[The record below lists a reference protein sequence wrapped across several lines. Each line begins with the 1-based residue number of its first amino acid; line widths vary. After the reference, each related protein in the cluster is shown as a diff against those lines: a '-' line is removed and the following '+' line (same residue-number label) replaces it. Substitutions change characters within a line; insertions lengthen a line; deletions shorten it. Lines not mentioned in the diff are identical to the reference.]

1 MEQLTIDGKPVE
13 KTISLRC
20 FQVDDHDY
28 YAAVDEDEARRLHCD
43 LNELESSDVDSC
55 TEVIG
60 ELLDKPWQEGG
71 HRENGKNR
79 TISPA
84 DSLQALRLCSRCPNG
99 VYPNLMSGR
108 AAPLRQNRVCF
119 PIF

>member
-28 YAAVDEDEARRLHCD
+28 YAAADEAEARRLHCD

-55 TEVIG
+55 TEVVG
-60 ELLDKPWQEGG
+60 ELLDKPWQEEDQPGVVVG
-71 HRENGKNR
+71 TLRQWLTEAKEPAGWPVPSKEPVMTTETHR
-79 TISPA
+79 TIPHWN
-84 DSLQALRLCSRCPNG
+84 ALCASD
-99 VYPNLMSGR
+99 
-108 AAPLRQNRVCF
+108 
-119 PIF
+119 

>member
-28 YAAVDEDEARRLHCD
+28 YAAIDEDEARRLHCD

-60 ELLDKPWQEGG
+60 ELLDKPWQE
-71 HRENGKNR
+71 EDQ
-79 TISPA
+79 P
-84 DSLQALRLCSRCPNG
+84 G
-99 VYPNLMSGR
+99 VVVGT
-108 AAPLRQNRVCF
+108 LRQWLAEAKE
-119 PIF
+119 PAWLAGTE

>member
-1 MEQLTIDGKPVE
+1 
-13 KTISLRC
+13 TISLRC

-60 ELLDKPWQEGG
+60 ELLDKPWQE
-71 HRENGKNR
+71 EDQ
-79 TISPA
+79 P
-84 DSLQALRLCSRCPNG
+84 G
-99 VYPNLMSGR
+99 VVVGT
-108 AAPLRQNRVCF
+108 LRQWLAEAKE
-119 PIF
+119 PAWLAGT